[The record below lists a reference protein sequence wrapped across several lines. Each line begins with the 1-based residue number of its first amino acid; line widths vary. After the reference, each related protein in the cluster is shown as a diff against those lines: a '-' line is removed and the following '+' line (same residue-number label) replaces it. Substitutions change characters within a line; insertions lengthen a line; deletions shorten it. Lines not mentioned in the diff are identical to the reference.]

1 MRQRGAM
8 PSAQGCWHCQSAEL
22 WHVLWDVGIPP
33 GTCGHCN
40 WCSLPNW
47 IQLQLSLPAWQT
59 QGTAVVWGLMEST
72 RASLAGQ
79 EEPLRGCPAA
89 WPIAQTWLCHLCPS
103 TPPPLCHVFTQ
114 EYSQAALMHYHLG
127 YFHHGPHP
135 HCTGRWSR
143 GAARSFYQI
152 TCTCSVDR
160 LCYCWNPGVLTQL
173 YASIIKNK

>member
-59 QGTAVVWGLMEST
+59 QGAVWCRSETLRTIRRLKQAFPQNILISNEVPLSMVEVFISFFGNLYVQGPTWSACTVIYTGLMSWKGHFQLFFQVTVIRRSSWGLEDNKCHSY
-72 RASLAGQ
+72 LQ
-79 EEPLRGCPAA
+79 E
-89 WPIAQTWLCHLCPS
+89 
-103 TPPPLCHVFTQ
+103 
-114 EYSQAALMHYHLG
+114 
-127 YFHHGPHP
+127 
-135 HCTGRWSR
+135 
-143 GAARSFYQI
+143 
-152 TCTCSVDR
+152 
-160 LCYCWNPGVLTQL
+160 
-173 YASIIKNK
+173 